1 MEEQPMTTLSRR
13 IFAASLVAVMTAGL
27 TMAAVAAEAP
37 TKMQIKMTGKEEVPP
52 NDSKANGTVD
62 LAYDPATKQVTWSIK
77 TEGLSSPAMAAHIH
91 GPAAAGANAGVVV
104 NLAPNGTAEPINGS
118 ATLTEA
124 QAKDLLDGK
133 YYVNVHTQKNPGG
146 EIRGQITPSKTTP

>member
-1 MEEQPMTTLSRR
+1 MST
-13 IFAASLVAVMTAGL
+13 GL

-37 TKMQIKMTGKEEVPP
+37 TKMQIKMTGAQEVPP

-77 TEGLSSPAMAAHIH
+77 TEGLSSPAVAAHIH
-91 GPAAAGANAGVVV
+91 GPAPVGSNAGVIV
-104 NLAPNGTAEPINGS
+104 NLAPNGMAEPINGS
-118 ATLTEA
+118 ATLTDA
-124 QAKDLLDGK
+124 QAKDLMDGK

-146 EIRGQITPSKTTP
+146 EIRGQIVPKATP